1 LPYIKERR
9 GGVKHRIRKEI
20 KHKFKA
26 YSSLEKSGKSA
37 IIKSKLF
44 NEEEFKRARVVM
56 FYVSLKDEVD
66 TLSMIDEALKAGKR
80 IAVPVIL
87 KEEKRLI
94 AGEIHNRL
102 EDLESQHFGI
112 YQPMQDRVKE
122 IPLDDID
129 LVVVPGV
136 AFDRKNIRLGRGHG
150 YYDRFLSGLPK
161 RTKTIGLAFDFQV
174 LEYLPQDPHD
184 VPVSKIITA

>member
-1 LPYIKERR
+1 M
-9 GGVKHRIRKEI
+9 KHKIRKHIRE
-20 KHKFKA
+20 KFKA
-26 YSSLEKSGKSA
+26 YSPLEKARKSG

-44 NEEEFKRARVVM
+44 NEEEFKKAKVVM

-66 TLSMIDEALKAGKR
+66 TYIMIDETLDAGKR
-80 IAVPVIL
+80 VCVPVIL

-94 AGEIHNRL
+94 AGEIKNRL

-112 YQPMQDRVKE
+112 YQPKQDRVKE
-122 IPLDDID
+122 DPLDDID

-136 AFDRKNIRLGRGHG
+136 AFDKKNIRLGRGHG

-161 RTKTIGLAFDFQV
+161 TTKAIGLAFDFQV
-174 LEYLPQDPHD
+174 IDDLPQYPHD
-184 VPVSKIITA
+184 IPVWKTITA